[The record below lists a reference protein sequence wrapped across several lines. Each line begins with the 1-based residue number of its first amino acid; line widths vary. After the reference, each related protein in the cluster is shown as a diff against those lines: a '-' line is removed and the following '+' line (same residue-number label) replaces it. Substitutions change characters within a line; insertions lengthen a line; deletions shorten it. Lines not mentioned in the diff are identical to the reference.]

1 MEEILENLG
10 FVETVKERFKREK
23 VSLRMACLISSRNG
37 VCDVCMFSSI
47 NSSIKCNYIY
57 IIYNYIALL

>member
-23 VSLRMACLISSRNG
+23 VSSRMH
-37 VCDVCMFSSI
+37 V
-47 NSSIKCNYIY
+47 
-57 IIYNYIALL
+57 